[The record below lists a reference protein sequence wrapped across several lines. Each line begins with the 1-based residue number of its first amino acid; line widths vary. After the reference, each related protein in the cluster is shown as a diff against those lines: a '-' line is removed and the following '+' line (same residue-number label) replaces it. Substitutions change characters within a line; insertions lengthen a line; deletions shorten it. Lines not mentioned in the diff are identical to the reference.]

1 MDAVERALGSRIE
14 SRVLASTPGGPKNH
28 TTIVDLAD
36 GRRVAVQAYTDRAAA
51 RVRLHAAEQLA
62 EPLGAHGVP
71 VPRVV
76 AADLAAPVPWAAF
89 DALPGEP
96 GYVAAGWDL
105 SSDVF
110 PGLARDMGRL
120 LRGFHAL
127 DPADFAL
134 PRLWTDA
141 DALVDE
147 ARGWLAALEPH
158 FLASDAA
165 ATRAVVDAVPLL
177 LGDRPAVVCH
187 GDFAPQNVLVLDGR
201 ISGLLDLED
210 ARIGDPLLDVAW
222 WAWALRFHTPAAFV
236 RSWPGFLDAAG
247 IDRREDRFDERLLT
261 LIVLL
266 LLETAERFR
275 RSAPEKHA
283 GWAVRI
289 SEVLLWRGQPITVT
303 RIEAEK
309 PSSGSN

>member
-1 MDAVERALGSRIE
+1 MLLHVDSVMGAVERALGSRIE
-14 SRVLASTPGGPKNH
+14 SRVPASTPGAPKNR

-36 GRRVAVQAYTDRAAA
+36 GRRVVVQAYTDRAAA

-62 EPLGAHGVP
+62 EPLCAHGVP
-71 VPRVV
+71 VPRVI
-76 AADLAAPVPWAAF
+76 AADLTAPVPWAAF
-89 DALPGEP
+89 EALPGEP
-96 GYVAAGWDL
+96 GYVAADHDL

-110 PGLARDMGRL
+110 PGLAHDMGRL

-127 DPADFAL
+127 DPADFEL
-134 PRLWTDA
+134 PRLWTDSK
-141 DALVDE
+141 ALVRE
-147 ARGWLAALEPH
+147 ASGWLAALEPH

-165 ATRAVVDAVPLL
+165 ATREVVEAVPLL
-177 LGDRPAVVCH
+177 LGDRPAAVCH
-187 GDFAPQNVLVLDGR
+187 GDFGPHNVLVLDGR

-222 WAWALRFHTPAAFV
+222 WAWSVRFHTPAAFV

-247 IDRREDRFDERLLT
+247 IDRREDRFDERLLA

-289 SEVLLWRGQPITVT
+289 SQTLAWQGQPIY
-303 RIEAEK
+303 R
-309 PSSGSN
+309 